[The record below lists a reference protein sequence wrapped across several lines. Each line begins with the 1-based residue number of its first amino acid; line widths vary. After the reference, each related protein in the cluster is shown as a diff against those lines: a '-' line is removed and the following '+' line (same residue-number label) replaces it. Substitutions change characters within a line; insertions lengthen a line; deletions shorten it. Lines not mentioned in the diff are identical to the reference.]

1 MSIQAINSVTMF
13 DPINNAG
20 IDNSGLQT
28 AAGSGSG
35 NMGVIPSGTTGG
47 TVTDVVQLSTA
58 TNGTSNSNSDIYYD
72 VRDAN
77 KDGIVS
83 AQEEYQYALTHPG
96 EETKSQ
102 VANATSNLQA
112 VTQYNQ
118 QGSVWVST
126 NMIPGLINISV

>member
-13 DPINNAG
+13 DANNNGA
-20 IDNSGLQT
+20 IDKSGPQT
-28 AAGSGSG
+28 AARSGSA
-35 NMGVIPSGTTGG
+35 NVGG
-47 TVTDVVQLSTA
+47 TSTDVVQLSSA
-58 TNGTSNSNSDIYYD
+58 SKGTPNSNADIYYD
-72 VRDAN
+72 IRDTN

-83 AQEEYQYALTHPG
+83 AQEEYQYALMHFG

-102 VANATSNLQA
+102 VADTTSKMQA

-118 QGSVWVST
+118 QGNVEVST